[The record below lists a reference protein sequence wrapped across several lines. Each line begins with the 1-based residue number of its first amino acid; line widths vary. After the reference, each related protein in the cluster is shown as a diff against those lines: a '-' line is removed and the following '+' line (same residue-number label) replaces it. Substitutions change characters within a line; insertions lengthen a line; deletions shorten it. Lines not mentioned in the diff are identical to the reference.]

1 MPFFINWSIV
11 WHGKNFMI
19 LMAFSC
25 AAMFLFF
32 LIQCLGIVPTPGIH
46 RLNVSE
52 IESNIMFLIDVEK

>member
-1 MPFFINWSIV
+1 MPFFRNWNIV
-11 WHGKNFMI
+11 WYSKNFMI

-32 LIQCLGIVPTPGIH
+32 LIQCLGVAPTPGIH

-52 IESNIMFLIDVEK
+52 IESNIIFLIDVEK